1 MTKAEII
8 ERVYEGV
15 EGINKKQA
23 AEYVETMLNLMKGT
37 LVSGEMVKISGFG
50 NFVVRQKHPRQGR
63 NPQTGEP
70 LAIQGRRVVN
80 FKVSAILKEALN
92 GDSHSK

>member
-23 AEYVETMLNLMKGT
+23 AEYVETMLNLLKET
-37 LVSGEMVKISGFG
+37 LVSGEMVKISGLG
-50 NFVVRQKHPRQGR
+50 NFVVRQKYPRLGR
-63 NPQTGEP
+63 NPITGEP
-70 LAIQGRRVVN
+70 LSIPERRVVN
-80 FKVSAILKEALN
+80 FKPSAILKNAMN
-92 GDSHSK
+92 DASQSK